1 MPCNRQA
8 VVVVSSRSGM
18 ILSVCRDMR
27 LVAVNESGRRPPG
40 FMTEAEF
47 DAKLAEVDRLLNDPE
62 VRLDPDRVWTLLA
75 ELSSAATPTQPPLHP
90 ITLGR

>member
-1 MPCNRQA
+1 
-8 VVVVSSRSGM
+8 
-18 ILSVCRDMR
+18 
-27 LVAVNESGRRPPG
+27 
-40 FMTEAEF
+40 MTEAEF

-75 ELSSAATPTQPPLHP
+75 ELASAATPTQPPLYP